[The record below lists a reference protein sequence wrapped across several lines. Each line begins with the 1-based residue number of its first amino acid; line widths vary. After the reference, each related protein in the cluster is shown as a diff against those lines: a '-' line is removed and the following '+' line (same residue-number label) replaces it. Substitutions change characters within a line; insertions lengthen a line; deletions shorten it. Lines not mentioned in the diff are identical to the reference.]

1 MTFDA
6 LRTTLQSLIY
16 RVINPFVRLLIRLGF
31 TPNAVTLTGFGLNVG
46 VAVLFVVG
54 GEEGNR
60 GDLRYVGWGGA
71 LILFAGLFDMLDG
84 QVARLGNM
92 KSTYGALFDSV
103 LDRYSE
109 LFTFLGICYYLVAH
123 HYLLSSLFAF
133 IALIGSMM
141 VSYTRARAEGLGV
154 ECKGGLMQR
163 PERVVLLG
171 VSALACGVS
180 AHWLGGDYKL
190 FVPGIPFHVFE
201 TMSIFTFP
209 ITVLAVLANS
219 TAVARLRQAGRAL
232 TLREAAATQAAQ
244 QAAQAT
250 QTPAALPPARPAT
263 VAALLL
269 GLLGLLGSSLALP
282 AAAQQ
287 PARPFPVPSGVAQQ
301 LFYLQRDPNINTV
314 IYQLN
319 VNNAGELNEDEPINI
334 FWIRYADQGE
344 RKGLNFI
351 QRRFAY
357 GLSAKKIAPNKF
369 ELKFAAYGK
378 VPFVL
383 MKSGFD
389 HAFHVYA
396 TVGGHQIQL
405 ERVYLRIEG
414 GTFWVPNVQYIELKG
429 RDATSQQP
437 VVERI
442 PV

>member
-1 MTFDA
+1 MTFDT
-6 LRTTLQSLIY
+6 LRLTLQSLVY
-16 RVINPFVRLLIRLGF
+16 KVINPFVRLLIRLGF
-31 TPNAVTLTGFGLNVG
+31 TPNAVTLTGFALNVG

-171 VSALACGVS
+171 VSALACGISS
-180 AHWLGGDYKL
+180 AWLGGNYKL

-201 TMSIFTFP
+201 TMTIFTLP
-209 ITVLAVLANS
+209 IAVLAVLANI
-219 TAVARLRQAGRAL
+219 TAVARLRQARQGLLAQ
-232 TLREAAATQAAQ
+232 EAAGAAS
-244 QAAQAT
+244 
-250 QTPAALPPARPAT
+250 LPPSRAA
-263 VAALLL
+263 AALLI
-269 GLLGLLGSSLALP
+269 GLLGSSLSL
-282 AAAQQ
+282 AAAPPQSQ
-287 PARPFPVPSGVAQQ
+287 PQPQPMLTFPVPSGVAHQ
-301 LFYLQRDPNINTV
+301 LFYLQRDPNTNTV
-314 IYQLN
+314 VYQLN
-319 VNNAGELNEDEPINI
+319 VNEAGQLDEDEPLNI
-334 FWIRYADQGE
+334 FWLRYQDEQGR
-344 RKGLNFI
+344 RKPLNFI

-357 GLSAKKIAPNKF
+357 GCTSKKIGPNKY

-378 VPFVL
+378 LPLYL
-383 MKSGFD
+383 MKAGPD
-389 HAFHVYA
+389 NAYHVFV
-396 TVGGHQIQL
+396 TVANVQIQL

-414 GTFWVPNVQYIELKG
+414 GTFWVPNVKYIELQG
-429 RDATSQQP
+429 LNTATRAP
-437 VVERI
+437 VSKRLAV
-442 PV
+442 